1 MIANNEMQ
9 LKALL
14 KDLSSKYGIT
24 PQATLQMY
32 CLERLLDRI
41 AASRFRKH
49 FVIKGGFLIASIL
62 GIGSRSTMDI
72 DATVKGFGVSYG
84 NIESSFKEICGID
97 IADQLTFSFE
107 RIEEIREKDDYL
119 GLRVFIGC
127 RYGKMNVSLTVDL
140 TTGDT
145 IIPREVEYMYKCVFD
160 DKAIPV
166 LAYPLENVFAEKLD
180 TIVSRGAAN
189 TRTRDFYDVYMLYVL
204 KKDEINFKTL
214 RIALE
219 ATSRRRNT
227 FEILKEYPQ
236 ILETIK
242 EDLTQNDFWRRF
254 VVKNPFAK
262 EITLAQA
269 VDCAK
274 EMLDSAGVSRLFEA
288 L

>member
-1 MIANNEMQ
+1 MITNNEMQ

-41 AASRFRKH
+41 AVSRFRKH
-49 FVIKGGFLIASIL
+49 FVLKGGFLIASIL

-72 DATVKGFGVSYG
+72 DATVRDFSVNSENVSKV
-84 NIESSFKEICGID
+84 FKEICGVD
-97 IADQLTFSFE
+97 IADRLSFAFG

-119 GLRVFIGC
+119 GLRVFIEC
-127 RYGKMNVSLTVDL
+127 HYGKINVPLTVDL

-145 IIPREVEYMYKCVFD
+145 IIPQEVDYMYKCVFD
-160 DKAIPV
+160 DRAIPV

-180 TIVSRGAAN
+180 TIVSRGVAN
-189 TRTRDFYDVYMLYVL
+189 TRTRDFYDVYMLYAL
-204 KKDEINFKTL
+204 KKDEIDFETL

-227 FEILKEYPQ
+227 FKILEGYPQ
-236 ILETIK
+236 ILESIK
-242 EDLTQNDFWRRF
+242 VDLVQNDFWRRF
-254 VVKNPFAK
+254 VAKNPFAK
-262 EITLAQA
+262 GITLSQ
-269 VDCAK
+269 VRDCAK
-274 EMLDSAGVSRLFEA
+274 EILDLAKI
-288 L
+288 

>member
-72 DATVKGFGVSYG
+72 DATVKGFSVCYENVDS
-84 NIESSFKEICGID
+84 IFKEICDID

-119 GLRVFIGC
+119 GLRVFIEC
-127 RYGKMNVSLTVDL
+127 RYGKMNVPLTVDL

-145 IIPREVEYMYKCVFD
+145 IIPREIEYMYKCVFD
-160 DKAIPV
+160 DKVIPV

-180 TIVSRGAAN
+180 TIVARGIAN
-189 TRTRDFYDVYMLYVL
+189 TRTRDFYDVYTLYAM
-204 KKDEINFKTL
+204 KKEEVNFETL
-214 RIALE
+214 RLALE
-219 ATSRRRNT
+219 ATSRRRST

-236 ILETIK
+236 ILESIK
-242 EDLTQNDFWRRF
+242 ADSMQGVFWRRF
-254 VVKNPFAK
+254 VAKNPFARG
-262 EITLAQA
+262 ITLSQA

-274 EMLDSAGVSRLFEA
+274 EMLDLAEISRLFEP

>member
-72 DATVKGFGVSYG
+72 DATVKGFSVCYENVDS
-84 NIESSFKEICGID
+84 IFKEICDMD

-119 GLRVFIGC
+119 GLRVFIEC
-127 RYGKMNVSLTVDL
+127 RYGKMNVPLTVDL

-145 IIPREVEYMYKCVFD
+145 IIPREIEYMYKCVFD
-160 DKAIPV
+160 DKVIPV
-166 LAYPLENVFAEKLD
+166 IAYPLENVFAEKLD

-219 ATSRRRNT
+219 ATSRRRST

-236 ILETIK
+236 ILESIK
-242 EDLTQNDFWRRF
+242 ADSMQGVFWRRF
-254 VVKNPFAK
+254 VAKNPFARG
-262 EITLAQA
+262 ITLSQA

-274 EMLDSAGVSRLFEA
+274 EMLDLAEISRLFEP

>member
-1 MIANNEMQ
+1 
-9 LKALL
+9 
-14 KDLSSKYGIT
+14 
-24 PQATLQMY
+24 
-32 CLERLLDRI
+32 
-41 AASRFRKH
+41 
-49 FVIKGGFLIASIL
+49 
-62 GIGSRSTMDI
+62 MDI
-72 DATVKGFGVSYG
+72 DATVKDFSVSSE
-84 NIESSFKEICGID
+84 NVDKVFKEICGID
-97 IADQLTFSFE
+97 IVDHLIFLFG

-119 GLRVFIGC
+119 GLRVFIEC
-127 RYGKMNVSLTVDL
+127 HYGKMKVPLTVDL

-227 FEILKEYPQ
+227 FKTLEGYPQ
-236 ILETIK
+236 ILESIK
-242 EDLTQNDFWRRF
+242 VDLVQNDFWRRF
-254 VVKNPFAK
+254 VTKNPFAK
-262 EITLAQA
+262 GITLPQ
-269 VDCAK
+269 VLDCAK
-274 EMLDSAGVSRLFEA
+274 EILDLTEISRLFEP

>member
-1 MIANNEMQ
+1 MQ

-14 KDLSSKYGIT
+14 KDLSAKYGIT

-41 AASRFRKH
+41 AVSRFRNH

-72 DATVKGFGVSYG
+72 DATVKGFSVSCE
-84 NIESSFKEICGID
+84 NVDSIFKEICGIG

-119 GLRVFIGC
+119 GLRVFIEC
-127 RYGKMNVSLTVDL
+127 RYGKMNVPLTVDL

-145 IIPREVEYMYKCVFD
+145 IVPREIEYMYKCVFD
-160 DKAIPV
+160 DKMIPI

-180 TIVSRGAAN
+180 TIISRGVAN
-189 TRTRDFYDVYMLYVL
+189 TRTRDFYDVYTLYAL
-204 KKDEINFKTL
+204 KKEEVNFETL

-219 ATSRRRNT
+219 ATSRRRST

-236 ILETIK
+236 VLEDIK
-242 EDLTQNDFWRRF
+242 ADSPQNDFWRRF
-254 VVKNPFAK
+254 VAKNPFAK
-262 EITLAQA
+262 GITLSQT

-274 EMLDSAGVSRLFEA
+274 EILDLVMV
-288 L
+288 

>member
-1 MIANNEMQ
+1 MQ

-14 KDLSSKYGIT
+14 KDLSAKYGIT

-41 AASRFRKH
+41 AISRFRDY

-62 GIGSRSTMDI
+62 GIESRSTMDI
-72 DATVKGFGVSYG
+72 DVTVKNFGVSYE
-84 NIESSFKEICGID
+84 NIGSAFKEICDID
-97 IADQLTFSFE
+97 IADRLSFSFD
-107 RIEEIREKDDYL
+107 RIEEIRENDDYL
-119 GLRVFIGC
+119 GLRVFIEC
-127 RYGKMNVSLTVDL
+127 RYGKMNVPLTVDL

-145 IIPREVEYMYKCVFD
+145 IIPREIEYMYKCVFD
-160 DKAIPV
+160 DKMIPV

-180 TIVSRGAAN
+180 TIISRGVAN
-189 TRTRDFYDVYMLYVL
+189 TRTRDFYDVYTLYAL
-204 KKDEINFKTL
+204 KKRKINFETL

-227 FEILKEYPQ
+227 LGHLEEYSQ
-236 ILETIK
+236 ILESIK
-242 EDLTQNDFWRRF
+242 VDLGQNDFWRRF
-254 VVKNPFAK
+254 VAKNPFARG
-262 EITLAQA
+262 ITLSQA

-274 EMLDSAGVSRLFEA
+274 EILDLTEISRLFEP

>member
-1 MIANNEMQ
+1 MITNNEMK

-14 KDLSSKYGIT
+14 RGLSVKFGIT

-41 AASRFRKH
+41 AVSRFRDH

-72 DATVKGFGVSYG
+72 DATVKGFSVSYE
-84 NIESSFKEICGID
+84 NVDSAFKEICGID

-119 GLRVFIGC
+119 GLRVFIEC
-127 RYGKMNVSLTVDL
+127 HYGKMKVPLTVDL

-145 IIPREVEYMYKCVFD
+145 IIPREVE
-160 DKAIPV
+160 DKEIPV

-189 TRTRDFYDVYMLYVL
+189 TRTRDFYDVYMLYAL
-204 KKDEINFKTL
+204 KKDEIDFETL

-219 ATSRRRNT
+219 ATSHRRNT
-227 FEILKEYPQ
+227 FKILEGYPQ
-236 ILETIK
+236 ILESIK
-242 EDLTQNDFWRRF
+242 VDLVQNDFWRRF
-254 VVKNPFAK
+254 VAKNPFAK
-262 EITLAQA
+262 GITLSQ
-269 VDCAK
+269 VLDCAK
-274 EMLDSAGVSRLFEA
+274 EILDLAGV
-288 L
+288 

>member
-1 MIANNEMQ
+1 MK

-14 KDLSSKYGIT
+14 RGLSVKFGIT

-41 AASRFRKH
+41 AVSRFRDH

-72 DATVKGFGVSYG
+72 DATVKGFSVSYE
-84 NIESSFKEICGID
+84 NVDSAFKEICGID

-119 GLRVFIGC
+119 GLRVFVEC
-127 RYGKMNVSLTVDL
+127 RYGKMNVPLTVDL

-145 IIPREVEYMYKCVFD
+145 IIPNEIEYMYKCLFD
-160 DKAIPV
+160 DKEIPV

-180 TIVSRGAAN
+180 TFFSRGIAN
-189 TRTRDFYDVYMLYVL
+189 TRTRDFYDVYMLYAL
-204 KKDEINFKTL
+204 KKDEIDFETL

-219 ATSRRRNT
+219 ATSRRRST

-236 ILETIK
+236 VLEDIK
-242 EDLTQNDFWRRF
+242 ADSPQNDFWRRF
-254 VVKNPFAK
+254 VAKNPFAK
-262 EITLAQA
+262 GITLPQ
-269 VDCAK
+269 VLDCAK
-274 EMLDSAGVSRLFEA
+274 EILDLAGV
-288 L
+288 

>member
-72 DATVKGFGVSYG
+72 DATVKGFSVCYENVDS
-84 NIESSFKEICGID
+84 IFKEICDID

-119 GLRVFIGC
+119 GLRVFIEC
-127 RYGKMNVSLTVDL
+127 HYGKMKVPLTVDL

-145 IIPREVEYMYKCVFD
+145 IIPREIEYMYKCVFD
-160 DKAIPV
+160 DKVIPV

-180 TIVSRGAAN
+180 TIVARGIAN
-189 TRTRDFYDVYMLYVL
+189 TRTRDFYDVHTLYAMK
-204 KKDEINFKTL
+204 KKDVNFETL

-227 FEILKEYPQ
+227 FKILEDYPQ
-236 ILETIK
+236 ILESIK
-242 EDLTQNDFWRRF
+242 VDLGQYDFWRRF
-254 VVKNPFAK
+254 VAKNPYARG
-262 EITLAQA
+262 ITLSQA

-274 EMLDSAGVSRLFEA
+274 EMLDLAEISRLFEP

>member
-1 MIANNEMQ
+1 MITNNEMQ

-14 KDLSSKYGIT
+14 KDLSAKYGIT

-41 AASRFRKH
+41 AVSRFRDH

-72 DATVKGFGVSYG
+72 DATVKGFSVSYENVG
-84 NIESSFKEICGID
+84 SVFKEICGID
-97 IADQLTFSFE
+97 ITDQLFFSFS
-107 RIEEIREKDDYL
+107 RIEEIRENDDYL
-119 GLRVFIGC
+119 GLRVFVEC
-127 RYGKMNVSLTVDL
+127 RYGKMNVPLTVDL
-140 TTGDT
+140 TTGDS
-145 IIPREVEYMYKCVFD
+145 IFPREIEYMYKCVFD
-160 DKAIPV
+160 DKVIPV

-180 TIVSRGAAN
+180 TIISRGVAN
-189 TRTRDFYDVYMLYVL
+189 TRTRDFYDVYTLYAL
-204 KKDEINFKTL
+204 KKESLNFETL
-214 RIALE
+214 KIALE

-227 FEILKEYPQ
+227 FEILKVYPQ

-242 EDLTQNDFWRRF
+242 EDLAQNDFWRRF

-262 EITLAQA
+262 GITLPQ
-269 VDCAK
+269 VLDCAK
-274 EMLDSAGVSRLFEA
+274 EILDLTEISRLFEP